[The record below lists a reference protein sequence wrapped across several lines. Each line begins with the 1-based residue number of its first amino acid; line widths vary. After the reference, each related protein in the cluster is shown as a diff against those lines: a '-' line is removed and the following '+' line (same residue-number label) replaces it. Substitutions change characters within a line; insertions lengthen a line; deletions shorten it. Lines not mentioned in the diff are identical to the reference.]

1 MRTGQGF
8 DAHRFSK
15 DVGEFTIRLG
25 GVSIAHDRQVIAH
38 SDGDVLIHALCD
50 ALLGALALG
59 DIGSH
64 FPDKEP
70 AWRDMNSVEILRK
83 VYQLIRDSQYT
94 VVNADMT
101 LIAES
106 PRVADHVDAMRN
118 VMADAMQTDRR
129 CISIKATT
137 TEGMGFT
144 GRGEG
149 LAALAIVLLDNK

>member
-25 GVSIAHDRQVIAH
+25 GVSIAHDRKVIAH
-38 SDGDVLIHALCD
+38 SDGDVLVHALCD

-64 FPDKEP
+64 FSDKDP
-70 AWRDMNSVEILRK
+70 AWRDINSVEILRK
-83 VYQLIRDSQYT
+83 VNRLIRGQQYT
-94 VVNADMT
+94 MVNADMT

-106 PRVADHVDAMRN
+106 PRIACHVDAMRSTL
-118 VMADAMQTDRR
+118 ADAMRIDRQF
-129 CISIKATT
+129 ISIKATT
-137 TEGMGFT
+137 TEGMGFI

-149 LAALAIVLLDNK
+149 LAAQAIVLLDKI

>member
-1 MRTGQGF
+1 MRC
-8 DAHRFSK
+8 AMRYS
-15 DVGEFTIRLG
+15 VLWLW
-25 GVSIAHDRQVIAH
+25 VISEAIF
-38 SDGDVLIHALCD
+38 LTRT
-50 ALLGALALG
+50 
-59 DIGSH
+59 
-64 FPDKEP
+64 P

-149 LAALAIVLLDNK
+149 LAALVIVLLDNK